1 MINWVNER
9 YPTDIARGGI
19 WITEN
24 GISLEEKFAD
34 VDRYQNIYLHFNE
47 VGFSNCYS
55 LFSFFDLL
63 EIFIYCKSF

>member
-47 VGFSNCYS
+47 VRFSNYYS
-55 LFSFFDLL
+55 LYFFL
-63 EIFIYCKSF
+63 IG